1 MIAGIRIWM
10 SVILM
15 CIGSAMLSWRQTLFF
30 SSFES
35 DLSPSVG
42 EWAPMES
49 QQEERWQSHQQF
61 QSEDHSDQ
69 LEDEDQSIQL
79 DDEYGKDEA
88 SVMADFREPKDGTI
102 KSISLLGERNSGTRW
117 IYGHLGLCFNHTI
130 PVMRSLS
137 RYKHWF
143 QYDDASR
150 IPPHTLS
157 IAMFRDPMTWTW
169 AMKAVPHHASV
180 HVDLPWEEFV
190 AKEWTMERMHKDEA
204 WREYQSK
211 LNNGTRR
218 ICQEN
223 FHYNEIVSCLTRPY
237 PEGYWGPHRKHRFS
251 QHQPFYEMKLND
263 PNGRPYGNILEMRAD
278 KIRNFMESAT
288 YSNVEGF
295 WHYQYEIL
303 LKQGT
308 RELVEKIERATGVKR
323 HPSKC
328 KIYEPQ
334 NRRKRMMDPEFID
347 YMSDH
352 VDWKAE
358 ALVGY
363 EMPDYRATELAEESS

>member
-1 MIAGIRIWM
+1 
-10 SVILM
+10 
-15 CIGSAMLSWRQTLFF
+15 
-30 SSFES
+30 
-35 DLSPSVG
+35 
-42 EWAPMES
+42 
-49 QQEERWQSHQQF
+49 
-61 QSEDHSDQ
+61 
-69 LEDEDQSIQL
+69 
-79 DDEYGKDEA
+79 
-88 SVMADFREPKDGTI
+88 
-102 KSISLLGERNSGTRW
+102 
-117 IYGHLGLCFNHTI
+117 
-130 PVMRSLS
+130 
-137 RYKHWF
+137 
-143 QYDDASR
+143 
-150 IPPHTLS
+150 
-157 IAMFRDPMTWTW
+157 MTWTW
-169 AMKAVPHHASV
+169 AMKAVPHHASA
-180 HVDLPWEEFV
+180 HIDLPWEEFV
-190 AKEWTMERMHKDEA
+190 TKEWTMERMHKDEA

-211 LNNGTRR
+211 LNNGTGR

-263 PNGRPYGNILEMRAD
+263 PKGRPYGNILEMRAD

-323 HPSKC
+323 HPIKC

-334 NRRKRMMDPEFID
+334 NRRKRMMDPEFVD

-363 EMPDYRATELAEESS
+363 EMPDYRVTELAEESS